1 MSNKVFL
8 VKYFLTYDV
17 INEAIPYQKFM
28 EGLIRACEAKK
39 GDFIIDAGLW
49 TGNVCIR
56 LKESGSKPVRFDFS
70 EKAIKIHM
78 VKDQDAEANI
88 GYLTNTLS
96 FQNNSFDKVV
106 S

>member
-39 GDFIIDAGLW
+39 GDFIIDAGL
-49 TGNVCIR
+49 
-56 LKESGSKPVRFDFS
+56 
-70 EKAIKIHM
+70 
-78 VKDQDAEANI
+78 
-88 GYLTNTLS
+88 
-96 FQNNSFDKVV
+96 
-106 S
+106 